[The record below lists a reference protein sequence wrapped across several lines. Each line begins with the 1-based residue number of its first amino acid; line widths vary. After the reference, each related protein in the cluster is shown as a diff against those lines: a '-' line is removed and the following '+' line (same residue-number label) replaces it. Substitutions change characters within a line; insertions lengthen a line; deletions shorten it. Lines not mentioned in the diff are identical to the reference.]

1 MQLYLTN
8 QGKDKQTM
16 NTLTIDKKIETLA
29 EDKQQ
34 AIQELID
41 DFNPIVDKIEKRLA
55 TTKGHYQEYMTL
67 LNTDNKIMMYYIL
80 KKAGCVHCR
89 NKGIFVVM
97 FKWLSLTFC
106 EFHFKEYQERTKKC
120 LDI

>member
-41 DFNPIVDKIEKRLA
+41 EFNPIVDKIEKRLA

-80 KKAGCVHCR
+80 KKAGA
-89 NKGIFVVM
+89 NSYGLNWAYK
-97 FKWLSLTFC
+97 LLTGQ
-106 EFHFKEYQERTKKC
+106 H
-120 LDI
+120 

>member
-55 TTKGHYQEYMTL
+55 TT
-67 LNTDNKIMMYYIL
+67 
-80 KKAGCVHCR
+80 
-89 NKGIFVVM
+89 
-97 FKWLSLTFC
+97 
-106 EFHFKEYQERTKKC
+106 
-120 LDI
+120 